1 MATIDDKYLQ
11 HYKYLNVDKN
21 ESYKKWEPVIKR
33 IIFTDS
39 VNIITE
45 LSVIIEK
52 YHTLLELKYNYYSP
66 FSIDE
71 SNELYTSEKVLK
83 IMANEVNKQLI
94 HGTKRIEYEYYNI
107 LNNKKGL
114 MLEGNIMV
122 EDGNYINFDKSIIEN
137 IIIKK
142 IQEKIIWIL
151 SPTIRNR
158 EQKLK
163 RILKNE

>member
-1 MATIDDKYLQ
+1 MIQFNYLEWC
-11 HYKYLNVDKN
+11 KSLDVDKN
-21 ESYKKWEPVIKR
+21 KSYNKWESHLRR
-33 IIFTDS
+33 IVFTDS

-45 LSVIIEK
+45 LSVFLEK
-52 YHTLLELKYNYYSP
+52 YTSMLKWLKNNYYMPDSELYLELYPY
-66 FSIDE
+66 
-71 SNELYTSEKVLK
+71 EKVLK
-83 IMANEVNKQLI
+83 IMVNEVNKQLI

-107 LNNKKGL
+107 LSNKKGL

-142 IQEKIIWIL
+142 MQEKIIWIL
-151 SPTIRNR
+151 SPDIRKR

-163 RILKNE
+163 RILKNG